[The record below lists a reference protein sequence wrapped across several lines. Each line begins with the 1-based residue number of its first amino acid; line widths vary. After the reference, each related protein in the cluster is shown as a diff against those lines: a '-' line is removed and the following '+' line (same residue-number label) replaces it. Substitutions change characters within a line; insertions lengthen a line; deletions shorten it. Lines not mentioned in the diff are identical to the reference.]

1 MFNAIR
7 SFDHFILSI
16 FHEVA
21 VNYGFIFNPIAKVFH
36 YIGSPLTCAPAII
49 CLILFLVTRKKRWLV
64 IFVAICCSSAISQLL
79 IKSLVTRLRPFNQE
93 AVIEYRDWWITAGS
107 INEKGKSFPS
117 GHSASSMGF
126 AVSLFIT
133 SNKKKIAWLGFVYA
147 FIMACSRCYAMVHY
161 PSDVIVGLVIGAFVG
176 YFIVKLFNRYDK
188 ATE

>member
-1 MFNAIR
+1 MIGVIR
-7 SFDHFILSI
+7 SFDYFILSI

-21 VNYGFIFNPIAKVFH
+21 LHYGFIFNPIAKVFH

-64 IFVAICCSSAISQLL
+64 IFVAICCSSAISQLI
-79 IKSLVTRLRPFNQE
+79 IKNFFGRIRPFNQE
-93 AVIEYRDWWITAGS
+93 AIIEYKDWWVVAGS
-107 INEKGKSFPS
+107 INEKGRSFPS

-133 SNKKKIAWLGFVYA
+133 SKKKNIAWLGFVYA

-161 PSDVIVGLVIGAFVG
+161 PSDVIVGLIIGTFVG
-176 YFIVKLFNRYDK
+176 YIVVKLFDRYDK

>member
-1 MFNAIR
+1 MFNLIR
-7 SFDHFILSI
+7 SFDYFILSI
-16 FHEVA
+16 FHEIA
-21 VNYGFIFNPIAKVFH
+21 VNYGFIFNPIAKIFH
-36 YIGSPLTCAPAII
+36 HIGSPLTCAPAII
-49 CLILFLVTRKKRWLV
+49 CLLLFLFTRKKRWLV

-93 AVIEYRDWWITAGS
+93 AVIEYKDWWMAAGS

-161 PSDVIVGLVIGAFVG
+161 PSDVIVGLIIGAFVG
-176 YFIVKLFNRYDK
+176 YFIVKLFRRYDK

>member
-1 MFNAIR
+1 MFNLIR
-7 SFDHFILSI
+7 SFDYFILSI

-21 VNYGFIFNPIAKVFH
+21 VNYGSIFNPIAKIFH

-49 CLILFLVTRKKRWLV
+49 CLILFLVTKRKRWLV
-64 IFVAICCSSAISQLL
+64 IFVAICCSSAVSQLL
-79 IKSLVTRLRPFNQE
+79 IKSLITRLRPFNQE
-93 AVIEYRDWWITAGS
+93 AVIEYKDWWMAAGS

-161 PSDVIVGLVIGAFVG
+161 PSDVIVGLIIGAFVG
-176 YFIVKLFNRYDK
+176 YFIVKLFRRYDK